1 MICTYQWPCLYTNL
15 CHVCKTSKYL
25 LTSMST
31 SFQSFADARWTP
43 ALRGVLVS
51 VPSAPSS
58 SFAHRCTHAR
68 ECYSVDVDES
78 VRVPVVYA
86 RTTRSGVLHICGRST
101 GGARGTVLLYY
112 CPTPHVTNHPR
123 PSPSFDLSTRYPR
136 AIKTRT

>member
-15 CHVCKTSKYL
+15 CHVCKTSKCL

-78 VRVPVVYA
+78 VCVPVYMHVPRA
-86 RTTRSGVLHICGRST
+86 RVFCIFVVAAR
-101 GGARGTVLLYY
+101 GGARGTVLL
-112 CPTPHVTNHPR
+112 
-123 PSPSFDLSTRYPR
+123 LSYASRDESSQAFPELRFVYPR